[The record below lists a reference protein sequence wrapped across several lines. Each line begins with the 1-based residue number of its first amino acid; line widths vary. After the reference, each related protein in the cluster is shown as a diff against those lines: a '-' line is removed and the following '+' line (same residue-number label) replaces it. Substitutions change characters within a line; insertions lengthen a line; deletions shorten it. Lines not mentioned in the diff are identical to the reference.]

1 MRPIVFVNTD
11 FDMTYLFGGY
21 FGHLI
26 KHTLFGI
33 LISTCLNAAN
43 SISYYG
49 ITWFFSGDK
58 VVGSFVN
65 GEPWVVGPVTITN
78 INPNP
83 SQSVNG
89 TQHGSMINP
98 IPNKHFGFDS
108 HPLITAPYTD
118 EIIYNAALNAALK
131 FPIELKQGDVLVSAN
146 SQYNYPN
153 WIKTVC
159 ALTVLSSPPA
169 PGSFRPGIFGDD
181 RSVRWNASQ
190 LNWSVLKNYTAVPA
204 TPSKATIQ
212 AQMPSL
218 PWFEWA
224 KIWSGNLLQPVDNT
238 ADGGKQYGRD
248 TAAKFGQVALWLNT
262 NQSLADKQPVG
273 IQMVQNGIDIFEYV
287 KNGGGFLAD
296 GGHKCGRKLPL
307 VIAAMM
313 LNDPDLKALASST
326 DTNIFQEDGQTFFVS
341 QAEVGRVLS
350 PNPGHEVLTYRQEDV
365 GMAEW
370 GIRHNWYPYE
380 DNRSWGGAV
389 YRTVV
394 GPGMM
399 GPWLAAYLM
408 GAQSIWNHPAAFAY
422 MERYHSIA
430 GDGSTFTAEMYTA
443 HKAGGTIS
451 TPPNSAAN
459 PVISPSG
466 GSFDSAQS
474 VTISTITPSS
484 VIYYT
489 LNGAIPGISDSIYA
503 GPITVTSGVTIK
515 AIVYAAGMNPS
526 GVTTSILTVAAAPP
540 EFNPRP
546 GGFTTT
552 QSVTIGSATADAIV
566 YYTTDGSDP
575 GATSTIYQNPLSI
588 SSTTIVKAVTV
599 KSGIPSSKISTGIYA
614 IGDYLGTNSWNTVPF
629 QNQTDSFTYGFNM
642 AATEGIIDAVVGLSG
657 QTSVSGFTDL
667 ACIVRF
673 NSSGK
678 IDIRNGNVYSSLV
691 DMPYSAGK
699 VYSVTMVVNIPA
711 KTYDVAISTDGGPPT
726 QVASNYTFRSE
737 QSAATSLNSIAIY
750 ALLGSHTVSK
760 PRILSGRP
768 SRPQGLRIVGP

>member
-1 MRPIVFVNTD
+1 MIDSFRASC
-11 FDMTYLFGGY
+11 
-21 FGHLI
+21 GHLI
-26 KHTLFGI
+26 RQTLLGI
-33 LISTCLNAAN
+33 LISTGLDAAN

-49 ITWFFSGDK
+49 ITWFFSADK
-58 VVGSFVN
+58 AVGSFVN

-78 INPNP
+78 ISPNP

-118 EIIYNAALNAALK
+118 EIIYNAALNVALK

-169 PGSFRPGIFGDD
+169 TGSFRPGIFGAN
-181 RSVRWNASQ
+181 RTVRWNVSQ
-190 LNWSVLKNYTAVPA
+190 LNWSVLKNYTAVPS

-212 AQMPSL
+212 AQMPPL

-262 NQSLADKQPVG
+262 NQPLSDKQPIG

-326 DTNIFQEDGQTFFVS
+326 DKNIFQEDGQTFFVS
-341 QAEVGRVLS
+341 QSDVGRVLS

-408 GAQSIWNHPAAFAY
+408 GAQSLWNHPAAFAY

-430 GDGSTFTAEMYTA
+430 GDGSRFTAEMYTA
-443 HKAGGTIS
+443 HKAGGTI
-451 TPPNSAAN
+451 TPPPESAAN
-459 PVISPSG
+459 PVITPSG
-466 GSFDSAQS
+466 GTFDSSQS
-474 VTISTITPSS
+474 VTISTTTPSAI
-484 VIYYT
+484 IYYT
-489 LNGAIPGISDSIYA
+489 VDGSVPAISDSVYSS
-503 GPITVTSGVTIK
+503 PITVTSSKTIK
-515 AIVYAAGMNPS
+515 AITYAPGINPS
-526 GVTTSILTVAAAPP
+526 GVTTSVLTIATSPP
-540 EFNPRP
+540 VFNPRP
-546 GGFTTT
+546 GGFTTM
-552 QSVTIGSATADAIV
+552 QSITLGSTTADAKV
-566 YYTTDGSDP
+566 YYTTDGSEP
-575 GATSTIYQNPLSI
+575 GTNSAIYQTPINI
-588 SSTTIVKAVTV
+588 SSTTTLKSIAV
-599 KSGIPSSKISTGIYA
+599 KSGIPSSTVSTGVYA
-614 IGDYLGTNSWNTVPF
+614 LGDYLGTTNWTTVPF
-629 QNQTDSFTYGFNM
+629 EPQAGDFTYIFNM
-642 AATEGIIDAVVGLSG
+642 TATEATIDAVVGLGG
-657 QTSVSGFTDL
+657 QASISGFTDL

-673 NSSGK
+673 NSSGQ
-678 IDIRNGNVYSSLV
+678 IDVRNGPVYSSLV
-691 DMPYSAGK
+691 DMPYTAGR
-699 VYSVTMVVNIPA
+699 VYSVTMIVNPIE
-711 KTYDVAISTDGGPPT
+711 KTYGVTISTDGGAPT
-726 QVASNYTFRSE
+726 QIASNYSFRSE
-737 QSAATSLNSIAIY
+737 QANLAVFNSMGLY
-750 ALLGSHTVSK
+750 ALLGNHTVSN

-768 SRPQGLRIVGP
+768 SRPKGLRVLGQ